1 MATNPTFSTA
11 LVGQAESA
19 FGAILDRE
27 LTGTGLS
34 APHWITLTLAIAGGG
49 SVERAQLIRRVA
61 RARKVTESQVE
72 AYVKELA
79 AAQLLQAPD
88 EEGAQVT
95 VTDAGQ
101 QLHGRMS
108 TAVAEITQRLW
119 GDLAAED
126 LATAARVL
134 STVLARANQ
143 ELSHA

>member
-1 MATNPTFSTA
+1 MSANPTFSTA
-11 LVGQAESA
+11 LVGQTETA
-19 FGAILDRE
+19 FGAILDRQ

-34 APHWITLTLAIAGGG
+34 APQWITLTVALAGGH
-49 SVERAQLIRRVA
+49 SVERAQLVRRIA
-61 RARKVTESQVE
+61 GARKVNQSEVQASIN
-72 AYVKELA
+72 ELA
-79 AAQLLQAPD
+79 AEGLLDAPD
-88 EEGAQVT
+88 ENGTAVT
-95 VTDAGQ
+95 VTDAGGR
-101 QLHGRMS
+101 LHGQIS